1 MSNVV
6 SRLWLGLWCVLAVL
20 HLTQAVWTSR
30 GEAVP
35 GDLLDGRFNNL
46 VLEHGWQS
54 LLGRQ
59 QWLSPGQY
67 HPREYTL
74 GWSDTHAGT
83 LPFYALARALGA
95 PVERAFQ
102 AWFVVV
108 AALNTWAA
116 MRLLGT
122 LRTPDPLTGPLVF
135 LVVAPAALVS
145 FVAPHAQM
153 LPLFA
158 GFAAI
163 DQSIRWAHDRSRARL
178 PAIAGWIAWQFA
190 AAPYLA
196 FFVVLALAIAAVF
209 AFWMR
214 PAHGGATTPDYV
226 EPAHAPSPFA
236 AWAIAAVGLA
246 IGSAAAA
253 AYVTALGSGYE
264 RPVAELR
271 LLAPDWR
278 AWFTAPP
285 VSVWY
290 ADGASGGPHLFS
302 GAWPWIASLVAL
314 GWGWT
319 RRNRPEGR
327 TAFAAAATA
336 LAVALLFT
344 RVYSDSGFTLLAG
357 LFEPLRAFRASGRS
371 VLVVHLAQCMAAAF
385 VLGALWRTCARPF
398 VHPMLLALAVF
409 GALETLA
416 WRQPATPVA
425 SARARTDAV
434 VAAWRAAGDRPILA
448 FAPGFTNQPDQL
460 AQLDAWSAAL
470 RLGRTTI
477 NGYSGDA
484 PGSHL
489 AFVFTPSIENARA
502 LVAAQGIVYEDVSF
516 VEAWSEPW
524 ASALDIRRV
533 ETRPVSHLRGFA
545 LQPIEWTLFAE
556 MESFEIDGTIAHQ
569 FHPPSTVRFRVP
581 DGVSSVTVKQGLRP
595 DAYLGAEGSDG
606 VEVVWTSEAADGTST
621 ELRRTLV
628 DPRSDVAHRGLVPV
642 QLALPS
648 GNGRTL
654 RLDTGY
660 GPAGDGARDWIV
672 FADLQVR

>member
-6 SRLWLGLWCVLAVL
+6 SRLWLALWCVLAVL
-20 HLTQAVWTSR
+20 HVTQAVWTSR
-30 GEAVP
+30 GEVVP

-67 HPREYTL
+67 HPHEYTL

-122 LRTPDPLTGPLVF
+122 LRTPVALAGPLVF
-135 LVVAPAALVS
+135 LAVAPAALVS

-158 GFAAI
+158 GLAAI
-163 DQSIRWAHDRSRARL
+163 DQSIRWTRDRSRARL

-190 AAPYLA
+190 ASPYLA
-196 FFVVLALAIAAVF
+196 FFVGLALAIAAVF
-209 AFWMR
+209 ALWMR
-214 PAHGGATTPDYV
+214 TAFARAPTRASADS
-226 EPAHAPSPFA
+226 AHARAPFA
-236 AWAIAAVGLA
+236 GWALAAVGLA
-246 IGSAAAA
+246 LGSAAVA
-253 AYVTALGSGYE
+253 AYFAALGSGYE

-271 LLAPDWR
+271 LLAPDWH

-319 RRNRPEGR
+319 RRDRPEGR
-327 TAFAAAATA
+327 AAFVASGTA
-336 LAVALLFT
+336 LALSLLFT
-344 RVYSDSGFTLLAG
+344 RVYSESGFTLLAG

-371 VLVVHLAQCMAAAF
+371 VLVVHLAQCMAAAL

-398 VHPMLLALAVF
+398 ARPVLLALAVF
-409 GALETLA
+409 GTVETLA

-434 VAAWRAAGDRPILA
+434 VATWRTAGDRPILA

-489 AFVFTPSIENARA
+489 AFVFAPSMENARA
-502 LVAAQGIVYEDVSF
+502 LVAAQGIAPEDVSF
-516 VEAWSEPW
+516 VEAWAEPW
-524 ASALDIRRV
+524 ASALGIRRV

-545 LQPIEWTLFAE
+545 LQPIEWILFAE
-556 MESFEIDGTIAHQ
+556 MESFEIEGSIAHQ

-581 DGVSSVTVKQGLRP
+581 DGASSVAVKQGLRP
-595 DAYLGAEGSDG
+595 DAYLDAEGSDG
-606 VEVVWTSEAADGTST
+606 VEVVWTLETADGTST

-628 DPRSDVAHRGLVPV
+628 DPRSDVAQRGLVRV
-642 QLALPS
+642 EFALPTGTS
-648 GNGRTL
+648 RIL

-672 FADLQVR
+672 FADLKVR